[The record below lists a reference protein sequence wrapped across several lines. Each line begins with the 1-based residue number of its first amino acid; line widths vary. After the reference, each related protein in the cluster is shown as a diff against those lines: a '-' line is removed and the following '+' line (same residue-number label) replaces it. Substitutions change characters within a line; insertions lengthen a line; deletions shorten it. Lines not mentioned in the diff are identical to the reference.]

1 MHSNMNITEARRA
14 NLGNFNHDAAQN
26 SPDATALIDLSGHAP
41 REITHGALDQRM
53 ERVACALGGLGLRA
67 GDRLLLGIGNRI
79 EFIEIFFGAM
89 RAGIVPLPLNTKF
102 GADTIEFVFA
112 DSGCT
117 AAIIEPSCN
126 PHLATI
132 VEAAGQTPRIS
143 LEPLN
148 GWEDYENILATAPA
162 SFAVPMIA
170 PGQIAFTPYTSGST
184 GLPKGVLLTHEG
196 LLWAIHSTHRFLPPA
211 PDDRTLVATPLF
223 HKNAMRVSIKPVL
236 HAGASAVILPAFEP
250 RAFLDALATYECTH
264 TGGVPAMYR
273 MLLEQK
279 DLLAT
284 LKFPK
289 LKSLSMGSA
298 VVGKDLLDGVERA
311 FGVTAIESYGLT
323 EAGGP
328 LRTPTDG
335 RTPPIGSCGAI
346 APEWEVKLVDDE
358 GRENPEIGELWVR
371 APSVMQGYL
380 NRPDLTA
387 ERLVDG
393 WLKTGDILRR
403 DREGFFYFQS
413 RIDDMF
419 SCGGENIYPKE
430 VELALVRHP
439 AVLDAAAFPI
449 PHPVK
454 GLAPAALV
462 VLRPDVPASEADLKR
477 HCLENGPAYA
487 HPRHVF
493 FVDSLPA
500 SSIGKLDR
508 NAVREEGL
516 ARLARDG
523 AA

>member
-1 MHSNMNITEARRA
+1 MNASKAHRA
-14 NLGNFNHDAAQN
+14 NLGYFNRDAARN
-26 SPDATALIDLSGHAP
+26 YPDKTALIDLSGP
-41 REITHGALDQRM
+41 TPSQITHGVLDQRM
-53 ERVACALGGLGLRA
+53 ERVAAALGGLGLRA

-79 EFIEIFFGAM
+79 EFVEAFFGAM

-102 GADTIEFVFA
+102 GADTIEYVLG

-117 AAIIEPSCN
+117 AAIIEPACN
-126 PHLATI
+126 PHLAAI
-132 VEAAGQTPRIS
+132 VEAAELAPRIS
-143 LEPLN
+143 LEPVA
-148 GWEDYENILATAPA
+148 GWGDYEDVLTAAPA
-162 SFAVPMIA
+162 SFTPPSIA
-170 PGQIAFTPYTSGST
+170 PGQVAFTPYTSGST
-184 GLPKGVLLTHEG
+184 GRPKGVLLTHDG
-196 LLWAIHSTHRFLPPA
+196 LLWAIHSTQRFLPTA
-211 PDDRTLVATPLF
+211 PDDRALVATPLF
-223 HKNAMRVSIKPVL
+223 HKNAMRVSIKPML

-250 RAFLDALATYECTH
+250 RTFLNALATYECTY

-284 LKFPK
+284 LNFPK

-298 VVGKDLLDGVERA
+298 VVGKDLLDGVERV
-311 FGVTAIESYGLT
+311 FGVATIESYGLT

-328 LRTPTDG
+328 LRSPIDG
-335 RTPPIGSCGAI
+335 GTPPMGSCGVV
-346 APEWEVKLVDDE
+346 APEWEVKLVDGE

-380 NRPDLTA
+380 NKPELSA

-403 DREGFFYFQS
+403 DSEGFFYFQS
-413 RIDDMF
+413 RTDDMF

-430 VELALVRHP
+430 VELTLVRHP
-439 AVLDAAAFPI
+439 AVLDAAAFPV
-449 PHPVK
+449 PHTVK

-462 VLRPDVPASEADLKR
+462 VLRPDATADEHDLKR

-493 FVDSLPA
+493 FVDALPA
-500 SSIGKLDR
+500 SSTGKLDR
-508 NAVREEGL
+508 NAVRKEGL
-516 ARLARDG
+516 ARLARGQDG
-523 AA
+523 TA

>member
-1 MHSNMNITEARRA
+1 MNASEARHA
-14 NLGNFNHDAAQN
+14 NLGYFNREAAEN
-26 SPDATALIDLSGHAP
+26 SPGKTALIDLSGAAA
-41 REITHGALDQRM
+41 REINHGALDDRM
-53 ERVACALGGLGLRA
+53 ERVAGALGGLGLKA
-67 GDRLLLGIGNRI
+67 GDRLLLGMGNRI
-79 EFIEIFFGAM
+79 EFIEAFFGAM

-102 GADTIEFVFA
+102 GADTIEFVLG

-117 AAIIEPSCN
+117 AAIVEPACN
-126 PHLATI
+126 PHLAAI
-132 VEAAGQTPRIS
+132 VEAAGLTPRIS
-143 LEPLN
+143 VEPLP
-148 GWEDYENILATAPA
+148 GWATYENLLAAAPA
-162 SFAVPMIA
+162 SMAPPPIT
-170 PGQIAFTPYTSGST
+170 PGQVAFTPYTSGST
-184 GLPKGVLLTHEG
+184 GRPKGVLLTHEG
-196 LLWAIHSTHRFLPPA
+196 LLWAIRSTQRFLPSA

-236 HAGASAVILPAFEP
+236 YAGASAVILPAFEP
-250 RAFLDALATYECTH
+250 RTFLDALATYGCTH

-279 DLLAT
+279 DLLET
-284 LKFPK
+284 LSFPK

-311 FGVTAIESYGLT
+311 FGIAAIESYGLT

-328 LRTPTDG
+328 LRSPIDG
-335 RTPPIGSCGAI
+335 RAPPIGSCGVV
-346 APEWEVKLVDDE
+346 APEWEVKLVDGE
-358 GRENPEIGELWVR
+358 GRENGEIGELWVR

-380 NRPDLTA
+380 NRPELTA

-403 DREGFFYFQS
+403 DSEGFFYFQS
-413 RIDDMF
+413 RTDDMF
-419 SCGGENIYPKE
+419 SCGGENVYPKE
-430 VELALVRHP
+430 VELMLVRHP
-439 AVLDAAAFPI
+439 AVLDAAAFPV
-449 PHPVK
+449 PHEVK
-454 GLAPAALV
+454 GLAPSALV
-462 VLRPDVPASEADLKR
+462 VLRPDAEASAEDLKR

-500 SSIGKLDR
+500 SSTGKLDR

-516 ARLARDG
+516 ARLARSGDG

>member
-1 MHSNMNITEARRA
+1 MNTTEARHA
-14 NLGNFNHDAAQN
+14 NLGYFNRVAAQN
-26 SPDATALIDLSGHAP
+26 TPDAIALIDLSGDAP
-41 REITHGALDQRM
+41 CEITHGALDQRM
-53 ERVACALGGLGLRA
+53 ERVARALGGLGLKA

-79 EFIEIFFGAM
+79 EFIEAFFGAM

-102 GADTIEFVFA
+102 GADTIDFVLG

-117 AAIIEPSCN
+117 AAIIEPACN
-126 PHLATI
+126 HHIAAI
-132 VEAAGQTPRIS
+132 VEAAEMVPRIS
-143 LEPLN
+143 LDPRP
-148 GWEDYENILATAPA
+148 GWLSYEEVLATAPA
-162 SFAVPMIA
+162 SFDPPPVA
-170 PGQIAFTPYTSGST
+170 PGQVAFIPYTSGST
-184 GLPKGVLLTHEG
+184 GRPKGVLLTHEG
-196 LLWAIHSTHRFLPPA
+196 LLWAIHSTQRFLPTA

-223 HKNAMRVSIKPVL
+223 HKNAMRVSIKPML
-236 HAGASAVILPAFEP
+236 HAGASAVILPGFEP
-250 RAFLDALATYECTH
+250 RAFLSALATYECTY

-279 DLLAT
+279 DLLDT
-284 LKFPK
+284 LSFPK

-298 VVGKDLLDGVERA
+298 VVGKDLLDGVESA
-311 FGVTAIESYGLT
+311 FGVAAIESYGLT

-328 LRTPTDG
+328 LRAPLDG
-335 RTPPIGSCGAI
+335 STPPIGSCGVV
-346 APEWEVKLVDDE
+346 APEWEVKLVDGE
-358 GRENPEIGELWVR
+358 GRENLEIGELWVR

-380 NRPDLTA
+380 NRPELTA

-403 DREGFFYFQS
+403 DTDGFFYFQS
-413 RIDDMF
+413 RTDDMF

-430 VELALVRHP
+430 VELILVRHP

-449 PHPVK
+449 PHEVK

-462 VLRPDVPASEADLKR
+462 VLRPDAAVTADDLKR

-493 FVDSLPA
+493 FVDDLPA
-500 SSIGKLDR
+500 STTGKLDR

-516 ARLARDG
+516 ARLARSRDG